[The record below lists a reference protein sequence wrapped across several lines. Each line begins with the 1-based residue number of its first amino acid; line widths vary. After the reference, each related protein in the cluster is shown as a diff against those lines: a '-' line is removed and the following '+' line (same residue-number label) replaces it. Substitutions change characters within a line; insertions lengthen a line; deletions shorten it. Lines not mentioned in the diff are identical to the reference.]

1 MNIMVFLAV
10 FIGGGLGALLR
21 HVSVSGLYKLTGEV
35 FPYGTL
41 FVNVAGSLIIGLL
54 MELMA
59 VKWQVSLEMRALLI
73 TGVLGGF
80 TTFSAFSFD
89 VLKLVDTAHYIYAAS
104 YVLASV
110 GLSLAAVFGGV
121 FLVRGLM
128 S

>member
-1 MNIMVFLAV
+1 MNVMVFLAV
-10 FIGGGLGALLR
+10 FVGGGLGSLLR
-21 HVSVSGLYKLTGEV
+21 YVSVSGLHKVTGDV

-41 FVNVAGSLIIGLL
+41 FVNIVGSLLIGLL

-59 VKWQVSLEMRALLI
+59 VKWQLSLEMRALLI

-89 VLKLVDTAHYIYAAS
+89 VLKLVDTGHYIYAAS